1 MSTDKYEIMRARDFI
16 TEAKGLFGRRVGDRF
31 ADDNGNVVSFRSVQM
46 FPSTTP
52 GDAYP
57 DDRAMLVAFSE
68 VTNGFD
74 AEQVNV
80 LNKLKNRAFA
90 IAKLNHDDG
99 SEELWVKWFVKVPA
113 NLVSG
118 AWGNKETPPGWQ
130 LQIKSAIKAR
140 SGMTPQDLIKTD
152 TDFPLDPATIVDRV
166 RQMGAS
172 PEIVAGLQQMAEGE
186 QYPNFEG
193 LGDQVEA
200 VRDHLAEIFVPI
212 ALAQGWIGGD
222 AEVARQQILK
232 ANWTDCKIRWPQ
244 NKNNNLV
251 DSEIIAPNGAI
262 LGISNKGN
270 KGAKASVKNIFD
282 AIAKAPP
289 QMVEQYRNVAD
300 LIDIINKQSAKE
312 GPLLLAKNMGMISES
327 LADEIRGL
335 LKQVTQDTGRLSKE
349 AHSLF
354 SRYGSRPGSVG
365 YSVGNVL
372 LANVAKSVASA
383 INTDAQFSEACLAF
397 LNQASIV
404 QIYTMASNEGGIAVV
419 DNYQSKFPPNY
430 SGKVVL
436 DAGKNY
442 TSTEV
447 KGKFAFDIN

>member
-1 MSTDKYEIMRARDFI
+1 MRARDFI
-16 TEAKGLFGRRVGDRF
+16 TEAKGLFGRKIGDKF
-31 ADDNGNVVSFRSVQM
+31 ADDNGNVVSFKSVQM
-46 FPSTTP
+46 LPSTTP
-52 GDAYP
+52 NDGYP
-57 DDRAMLVAFSE
+57 DDRAMMVALTQI
-68 VTNGFD
+68 TNGFD
-74 AEQVNV
+74 VEQVNV
-80 LNKLKNRAFA
+80 LNKARNRAFA
-90 IAKLNHDDG
+90 IATLNFEDG
-99 SEELWVKWFVKVPA
+99 SEELWVKWFTKVPN
-113 NLVSG
+113 NLMGS
-118 AWGNKETPPGWQ
+118 WTNKETPPGWQ
-130 LQIKSAIKAR
+130 LQIKTAVKAR
-140 SGMTPQDLIKTD
+140 SGMTPQDLIRTD
-152 TDFPLDPATIVDRV
+152 QEFPLDPAAIVARV
-166 RQMGAS
+166 QQMGAS
-172 PEIVAGLQQMAEGE
+172 PEIVAGLQEMADGE
-186 QYPNFEG
+186 QYANFQG

-212 ALAQGWIGGD
+212 ALAQGFIGGD

-262 LGISNKGN
+262 LGISNKGD

-289 QMVEQYRNVAD
+289 QMVDQYRNVAD

-312 GPLLLAKNMGMISES
+312 GPLVLAENMGMISKE
-327 LADEIRGL
+327 LGNEIRGL
-335 LKQVTQDTGRLSKE
+335 LQQVTQDTSRLSKE
-349 AHSLF
+349 AHALF

-365 YSVGNVL
+365 YSIGNVL

-383 INTDAQFSEACLAF
+383 INTDSQFSEACLTF

-404 QIYTMASNEGGIAVV
+404 QIYTNMSNESGIAVI
-419 DNYQSKFPPNY
+419 DSYRAKFPPNY

-442 TSTEV
+442 TSTEI

>member
-16 TEAKGLFGRRVGDRF
+16 FEAKGLFGRKVGDKF
-31 ADDNGNVVSFRSVQM
+31 ADDNGNVVSFKSVHM
-46 FPSTTP
+46 FPNTTP
-52 GDAYP
+52 NDAYA

-68 VTNGFD
+68 ATNGVD
-74 AEQVNV
+74 AEQVNI
-80 LNKLKNRAFA
+80 LNKARNRAFA
-90 IAKLNHDDG
+90 LATLTYEDN
-99 SEELWVKWFVKVPA
+99 SEELWVKWFTKVPT
-113 NLVSG
+113 NLMG
-118 AWGNKETPPGWQ
+118 AWTNKETPPGWQ
-130 LQIKSAIKAR
+130 LQIKTAIKAR
-140 SGMTPQDLIKTD
+140 SGMTPQDLIRSD
-152 TDFPLDPATIVDRV
+152 ADFPLDPAAIVARV
-166 RQMGAS
+166 QQMGAS
-172 PEIVAGLQQMAEGE
+172 PEIVAGLQEMADGE
-186 QYPNFEG
+186 QYPNFAG

-212 ALAQGWIGGD
+212 ALAQGWVGGD

-244 NKNNNLV
+244 NKNHNLV

-289 QMVEQYRNVAD
+289 QMVAHYQNVAD
-300 LIDIINKQSAKE
+300 LIDIINKQTAKE
-312 GPLLLAKNMGMISES
+312 GPLLLAENMGMISKS

-335 LKQVTQDTGRLSKE
+335 LQQVTQDTGRLSKE

-383 INTDAQFSEACLAF
+383 INTDAQFSEACLTF

-404 QIYTMASNEGGIAVV
+404 QIYTMASNEGGIAVI
-419 DNYQSKFPPNY
+419 DAYQSKFPPNY